1 MTWRPV
7 NDDELKPL
15 ENELL
20 WEHLAEKAA
29 NSDGQTMLYCRYI
42 SKTYYQNG
50 GWVNIDE
57 DTYLE
62 NAHTFERI
70 DLTHAIGIPLS
81 PRRHFFKNG
90 GELKQFVLLFPPI
103 PKFWKTFHLVE
114 RAGAGSFRVR
124 DIERNSSGIYHIQL
138 T

>member
-7 NDDELKPL
+7 DDDELKPL

-42 SKTYYQNG
+42 SKTYYQH
-50 GWVNIDE
+50 V
-57 DTYLE
+57 
-62 NAHTFERI
+62 
-70 DLTHAIGIPLS
+70 IGIPLA
-81 PRRHFFKNG
+81 PFRHNFNKP
-90 GELKQFVLLFPPI
+90 GELKCFTLLFPKV
-103 PKFWKTFHLVE
+103 PKYWKSFHLVE

-124 DIERNSSGIYHIQL
+124 DIHRNDSGIYIVQL
-138 T
+138 M

>member
-29 NSDGQTMLYCRYI
+29 NADGQTMLYCRYI

-81 PRRHFFKNG
+81 PHRHFFKNG

-124 DIERNSSGIYHIQL
+124 DIERNNSGIYHIQL

>member
-1 MTWRPV
+1 
-7 NDDELKPL
+7 
-15 ENELL
+15 
-20 WEHLAEKAA
+20 
-29 NSDGQTMLYCRYI
+29 MLYCRYI

-62 NAHTFERI
+62 NAHTLERI

>member
-7 NDDELKPL
+7 SDDELKPL
-15 ENELL
+15 ENEML
-20 WEHLAEKAA
+20 WSFLAQQAEE
-29 NSDGQTMLYCRYI
+29 SEGQTFLYCRYV
-42 SKTYYQNG
+42 SKYMYANG

-57 DTYLE
+57 STYLE
-62 NAHTFERI
+62 NADTGDRLE
-70 DLTHAIGIPLS
+70 LTNAIGIPVG
-81 PRRHFFKNG
+81 PHRHYFKKP
-90 GELKQFVLLFPPI
+90 GELKQFLLLFPKV
-103 PKFWKTFHLVE
+103 PKFWKSFHLVE